1 MARLSKK
8 RLFRIFETAIRASGF
23 GMGSR
28 SAFECWR
35 LPDWEKPNLA
45 SFPAL
50 VTILALALYIFTG
63 IQVGRM
69 RGLIGPRMSS
79 LLRR

>member
-1 MARLSKK
+1 M
-8 RLFRIFETAIRASGF
+8 
-23 GMGSR
+23 
-28 SAFECWR
+28 
-35 LPDWEKPNLA
+35 PA

-69 RGLIGPRMSS
+69 RGLIGPRMVVDQSS
-79 LLRR
+79 LPRR